1 MDLFRYFHPHHNPRL
16 RKVALRLQEVGE
28 LELAAKEL
36 ARALKR
42 AQIRVESS
50 PSTITVEQVGQVLAA
65 VDAASEMLTSLIEL
79 HPGDTEQDMERMI
92 EERQHISGW
101 ENWTTIVRERLS
113 ESIILKRSN
122 G

>member
-36 ARALKR
+36 ARAIKR

-50 PSTITVEQVGQVLAA
+50 PSPITAEQVGEVLAA
-65 VDAASEMLTSLIEL
+65 VDAASEMLAALIEL

>member
-50 PSTITVEQVGQVLAA
+50 LSTITVEQVGQVLAA